1 MAGKRLIVY
10 HKIIITLMPVCVALI
25 CFLSCGDTKVVRNIA
40 TADSL
45 TEVNQ
50 QEAVRYIDSVAR
62 ADKGMS
68 RNDRMKLQLL
78 RMKALNKT
86 DCPLDTDTLAS
97 LVKYF
102 DRHGSANDRMLANY
116 ILGCYYIGKGN
127 SPEAMRYLHL
137 AAEAADTTDA
147 GCDWRTLHKVHVHT
161 AQQLMYQNALMDAM
175 DENALALKYAMAAK
189 DTFNAIITLEQRSN
203 IYLNQKQDDK
213 AFDIKSKLY
222 GMYKNHGYDKEA
234 AISVWPLVSMLAK
247 RGNLAAAKRC
257 IGIFEKESGLV
268 DSIGNIEKGREAYYV
283 DKGIYMFK
291 LNKIDSAEY
300 YFRKCLGNTN
310 SHFNCKDSYEG
321 LEDVYKKRHIP
332 DSVAKYS
339 DLARI
344 TTDSMYAEMNTTH
357 IQQMRA
363 MYDYNEYKLSAE
375 VYKRKALSARLT
387 TIITAIVVSILA
399 ICVAIY
405 IRKKRRVR
413 RMEVIKYERS
423 IAELEKAR
431 LELYT
436 VNESQQA
443 EMARMI
449 DEKTKEIE
457 KQKETNDIYLHDI
470 QELERSRDELYDLSE
485 RQKAEFNRLIKA
497 KDAQIDQL
505 YREKQKYEK
514 VTTKA
519 NNINKYS
526 DEPIIKQ
533 LKHHARHDF
542 MPMTKEEI
550 SRLKELFVG
559 EERFSKIE
567 NIVNEYEYQ
576 VCMLIRTGFT
586 PSDICILMNTS
597 KSSIAN
603 VRKKLYKKLTGRNGS
618 SKDFDAYINSL

>member
-1 MAGKRLIVY
+1 MSGKRLFVY
-10 HKIIITLMPVCVALI
+10 HKIIITLIPVCAALI
-25 CFLSCGDTKVVRNIA
+25 CFLSCGDTKAMRNVA

-68 RNDRMKLQLL
+68 RNGRMKLLLL
-78 RMKALNKT
+78 RMKALNKL

-127 SPEAMRYLHL
+127 SPEAMHYLHL

-161 AQQLMYQNALMDAM
+161 AQQLMYQNALMDAI
-175 DENALALKYAMAAK
+175 DENTLALKYAMATK

-222 GMYKNHGYDKEA
+222 GMYKNHGYAKEA
-234 AISVWPLVSMLAK
+234 AISLGTLVRMQAE
-247 RGNLAAAKRC
+247 RGNLAEAKRC
-257 IGIFEKESGLV
+257 IDIYEKESGLI
-268 DSIGNIEKGREAYYV
+268 DSNDNIEKGRESYYV
-283 DKGIYMFK
+283 NKAIYLTKVNK
-291 LNKIDSAEY
+291 LDSAEY
-300 YFRKCLGNTN
+300 YFRKCVNTTN
-310 SHFNCKDSYEG
+310 QLNNQKDCYIG
-321 LEDVYKKRHIP
+321 LSDLYKRRHNL

-344 TTDSMYAEMNTTH
+344 TTDLMYAEMNTTH
-357 IQQMRA
+357 LQQMRA
-363 MYDYNEYKLSAE
+363 MYNYNEYKLSAE

-387 TIITAIVVSILA
+387 TIIIALVVSILA
-399 ICVAIY
+399 ICVAVY
-405 IRKKRRVR
+405 IRKKRKAR
-413 RMEVIKYERS
+413 RMEVLKYERS

-431 LELYT
+431 QELYT
-436 VNESQQA
+436 VNERQQA

-449 DEKTKEIE
+449 KEKTDEIE
-457 KQKETNDIYLHDI
+457 RQRKTDESYIH
-470 QELERSRDELYDLSE
+470 ELERSRDELHDLSE
-485 RQKAEFNRLIKA
+485 RQKAEFNRLIEA
-497 KDAQIDQL
+497 KDARIDQL
-505 YREKQKYEK
+505 YQEKQKYEK
-514 VTTKA
+514 VKTRMD
-519 NNINKYS
+519 NINKYS
-526 DEPIIKQ
+526 DEPIVKQ

-542 MPMTKEEI
+542 TPMTKEEM
-550 SRLKELFVG
+550 SLLKELFAD
-559 EERFSKIE
+559 EKQFNRIE
-567 NIVNEYEYQ
+567 NIVNEHEYQ
-576 VCMLIRTGFT
+576 VCMLVRAGFT
-586 PSDICILMNTS
+586 PSDICTLTGTS
-597 KSSIAN
+597 KSYIAN
-603 VRKKLYKKLTGRNGS
+603 VRKRLFTKLTGRDGS

>member
-1 MAGKRLIVY
+1 MSGKRLFVY
-10 HKIIITLMPVCVALI
+10 HKIIITLIPVCAALI
-25 CFLSCGDTKVVRNIA
+25 CFLSCGDTKVMRNVA

-50 QEAVRYIDSVAR
+50 QEAVRFIDSVAC

-68 RNDRMKLQLL
+68 RNGRMKLLLL
-78 RMKALNKT
+78 RMKALNKL

-161 AQQLMYQNALMDAM
+161 ALQLMAKNALTDAM
-175 DENALALKYAMAAK
+175 TENALALKFAMAAK
-189 DTFNAIITLEQRSN
+189 DTLNAIITLEQRSN
-203 IYLNQKQDDK
+203 IYLNQKQDAK
-213 AFDIKSKLY
+213 AFDIRSKLY

-344 TTDSMYAEMNTTH
+344 TTDLMYAEMNTTH
-357 IQQMRA
+357 LQQMRA
-363 MYDYNEYKLSAE
+363 MYNYNEYKLSAE

-387 TIITAIVVSILA
+387 TIIIALVVSILA
-399 ICVAIY
+399 ICVAVY
-405 IRKKRRVR
+405 IKKKRRAR
-413 RMEVIKYERS
+413 RMEVLKYERS

-436 VNESQQA
+436 VNEKQQA

-449 DEKTKEIE
+449 KEKTDEIE
-457 KQKETNDIYLHDI
+457 RQRKTDESYIH
-470 QELERSRDELYDLSE
+470 ELERSRDELHDLSE
-485 RQKAEFNRLIKA
+485 RQKAEFNRLIEA
-497 KDAQIDQL
+497 KDARIDQL
-505 YREKQKYEK
+505 YQEKQKYEK
-514 VTTKA
+514 VKTRMD
-519 NNINKYS
+519 NINKYS
-526 DEPIIKQ
+526 DKPIVKQ
-533 LKHHARHDF
+533 LKHHAKHDF
-542 MPMTKEEI
+542 TPMTKEEI
-550 SRLKELFVG
+550 SRLKELFAG
-559 EERFSKIE
+559 EEGFSKID

-586 PSDICILMNTS
+586 PSDICILMNSS

-603 VRKKLYKKLTGRNGS
+603 VRKKLYTKLTGRNGS
-618 SKDFDAYINSL
+618 SKDFDVYINSL

>member
-1 MAGKRLIVY
+1 MAGKRIFAY

-25 CFLSCGDTKVVRNIA
+25 CFLSCGDTKVMRNVA

-50 QEAVRYIDSVAR
+50 QEAVRFIDSVAC

-68 RNDRMKLQLL
+68 RNGRMKLLLL
-78 RMKALNKT
+78 RMKALNKL

-161 AQQLMYQNALMDAM
+161 ALQLMAKNALTDAM
-175 DENALALKYAMAAK
+175 TENALALKFAMAAK
-189 DTFNAIITLEQRSN
+189 DTLNAIITLEQRSN
-203 IYLNQKQDDK
+203 IYLNQGQDAK
-213 AFDIKSKLY
+213 AFDIRSKLY

-357 IQQMRA
+357 LQQMRA
-363 MYDYNEYKLSAE
+363 MYNYNEYKLSAE

-387 TIITAIVVSILA
+387 TIIIALVVSILA

-405 IRKKRRVR
+405 IRKKRRAR

-423 IAELEKAR
+423 IDELEKAR

-436 VNESQQA
+436 VNEKQQA

-449 DEKTKEIE
+449 KEKTDEIE
-457 KQKETNDIYLHDI
+457 RQRKTDESYIH
-470 QELERSRDELYDLSE
+470 ELKRSRDELHDLSE
-485 RQKAEFNRLIKA
+485 RQKAEFNRLIEA
-497 KDAQIDQL
+497 KDARIDQL
-505 YREKQKYEK
+505 YQEKQKYEK
-514 VTTKA
+514 VKTRMD
-519 NNINKYS
+519 NINKYS
-526 DEPIIKQ
+526 DKPIVKQ
-533 LKHHARHDF
+533 LKHHAKHDLT
-542 MPMTKEEI
+542 PMTKEEI
-550 SRLKELFVG
+550 SRLKELFAG
-559 EERFSKIE
+559 EEGFSKID

-586 PSDICILMNTS
+586 PSDICILMNSS

-603 VRKKLYKKLTGRNGS
+603 VRKKLYTKLTGRNGS
-618 SKDFDAYINSL
+618 SKDFDVYINSL

>member
-1 MAGKRLIVY
+1 MSGKRLFVY
-10 HKIIITLMPVCVALI
+10 HKIIITLIPVCAALI
-25 CFLSCGDTKVVRNIA
+25 CFLSCGDTKVMRNVA

-50 QEAVRYIDSVAR
+50 QEAVRFIDSVAC

-68 RNDRMKLQLL
+68 RNGRMKLLLL
-78 RMKALNKT
+78 RMKALNKM

-161 AQQLMYQNALMDAM
+161 ALQLMAKNALTDAM
-175 DENALALKYAMAAK
+175 TENALALKFAMAAK
-189 DTFNAIITLEQRSN
+189 DTLNAIITLEQRSN
-203 IYLNQKQDDK
+203 IYLNQGQDAK
-213 AFDIKSKLY
+213 AFDIRSKLY

-268 DSIGNIEKGREAYYV
+268 DSNGNIEKGREAYYV

-344 TTDSMYAEMNTTH
+344 TTDLMYAEMNTTH
-357 IQQMRA
+357 LQQMRA

-387 TIITAIVVSILA
+387 TIIIALVVSILA
-399 ICVAIY
+399 ICAAIY
-405 IRKKRRVR
+405 IRKKRRAR
-413 RMEVIKYERS
+413 RMEVLKYERS

-436 VNESQQA
+436 VNEKQQA

-449 DEKTKEIE
+449 KEKTDEIE
-457 KQKETNDIYLHDI
+457 RQRKTDESYIH
-470 QELERSRDELYDLSE
+470 ELERSRDELHDLSE
-485 RQKAEFNRLIKA
+485 RQKAEFNRLIEA
-497 KDAQIDQL
+497 KDARIDQL
-505 YREKQKYEK
+505 YQEKQKYEK
-514 VTTKA
+514 VKTRMD
-519 NNINKYS
+519 NINKYS
-526 DEPIIKQ
+526 DEPIVKQ

-542 MPMTKEEI
+542 TPMTKEEM
-550 SRLKELFVG
+550 SLLKELFAD
-559 EERFSKIE
+559 EKQFNRIE
-567 NIVNEYEYQ
+567 NIVNEHEYQ
-576 VCMLIRTGFT
+576 VCMLVRAGFT
-586 PSDICILMNTS
+586 PSDICTLTGTS
-597 KSSIAN
+597 KSYIAN
-603 VRKKLYKKLTGRNGS
+603 VRKRLFTKLTGRDGS

>member
-1 MAGKRLIVY
+1 MSGKRLFVY
-10 HKIIITLMPVCVALI
+10 HKIIITLIPVCVALI
-25 CFLSCGDTKVVRNIA
+25 CFLSCGDTKVMRNVA

-50 QEAVRYIDSVAR
+50 QEAVRFIDSVAR

-68 RNDRMKLQLL
+68 RNGRMKLLL
-78 RMKALNKT
+78 VRMKALNKL

-161 AQQLMYQNALMDAM
+161 ALQLMAKNALTDAM
-175 DENALALKYAMAAK
+175 TENALALKFAMAAK
-189 DTFNAIITLEQRSN
+189 DTLNAIITLEQRSN
-203 IYLNQKQDDK
+203 IYLNQGQDAK
-213 AFDIKSKLY
+213 AFDIRSKLY

-257 IGIFEKESGLV
+257 IGIFEKESGLI

-332 DSVAKYS
+332 DSVAKYAE
-339 DLARI
+339 LARI

-357 IQQMRA
+357 LQQMRA
-363 MYDYNEYKLSAE
+363 MYNYNEYKLSAE

-387 TIITAIVVSILA
+387 TIIIALVVSILA

-405 IRKKRRVR
+405 IRKKRRAR

-423 IAELEKAR
+423 IDELEKAR

-436 VNESQQA
+436 VNEKQQA

-449 DEKTKEIE
+449 KEKTDEIE
-457 KQKETNDIYLHDI
+457 RQRKTDESYIH
-470 QELERSRDELYDLSE
+470 ELKRSRDELHDLSE
-485 RQKAEFNRLIKA
+485 RQKAEFNRLIEA

-505 YREKQKYEK
+505 YQEKQKYEK
-514 VTTKA
+514 VKTRMD
-519 NNINKYS
+519 NINKYS
-526 DEPIIKQ
+526 DKPIVKQ
-533 LKHHARHDF
+533 LKHHAKHDF
-542 MPMTKEEI
+542 TPMTKEEI
-550 SRLKELFVG
+550 SRLKELFAG
-559 EERFSKIE
+559 EEGFSKID

-586 PSDICILMNTS
+586 PSDICILMNSS

-603 VRKKLYKKLTGRNGS
+603 VRKKLYTKLTGRNGS
-618 SKDFDAYINSL
+618 SKDFDVYINSL

>member
-1 MAGKRLIVY
+1 
-10 HKIIITLMPVCVALI
+10 
-25 CFLSCGDTKVVRNIA
+25 
-40 TADSL
+40 
-45 TEVNQ
+45 
-50 QEAVRYIDSVAR
+50 
-62 ADKGMS
+62 
-68 RNDRMKLQLL
+68 
-78 RMKALNKT
+78 
-86 DCPLDTDTLAS
+86 
-97 LVKYF
+97 
-102 DRHGSANDRMLANY
+102 
-116 ILGCYYIGKGN
+116 
-127 SPEAMRYLHL
+127 
-137 AAEAADTTDA
+137 
-147 GCDWRTLHKVHVHT
+147 
-161 AQQLMYQNALMDAM
+161 MYQNALMDAM

-189 DTFNAIITLEQRSN
+189 DTFNAIITLEQCSN
-203 IYLNQKQDDK
+203 IYLNQGIVDK
-213 AFDIKSKLY
+213 AFDIRSKLY
-222 GMYKNHGYDKEA
+222 GMYMRHGYAKEA
-234 AISVWPLVSMLAK
+234 AISLGPLIRILAE
-247 RGNLAAAKRC
+247 RGNLAESKRC
-257 IGIFEKESGLV
+257 LDIYEKESGLI
-268 DSIGNIEKGREAYYV
+268 DRNGNVEKGREAYYAN
-283 DKGIYMFK
+283 KGIYMA
-291 LNKIDSAEY
+291 KINNLDSAEY
-300 YFRKCLGNTN
+300 YFRKCA
-310 SHFNCKDSYEG
+310 
-321 LEDVYKKRHIP
+321 DVVDLSDVLRDCHVGMSDIYKRKHDP
-332 DSVAKYS
+332 DSVAKYAE
-339 DLARI
+339 LARI

-363 MYDYNEYKLSAE
+363 MYDYNGYKLSAE
-375 VYKRKALSARLT
+375 IYKRKALSARLT

>member
-1 MAGKRLIVY
+1 MSGKRLFVY
-10 HKIIITLMPVCVALI
+10 HKIIITLIPVCVALI
-25 CFLSCGDTKVVRNIA
+25 CFLSCGDTKVMRNVA

-68 RNDRMKLQLL
+68 RNGRMKLLLL
-78 RMKALNKT
+78 RMKALNKL

-203 IYLNQKQDDK
+203 IYLNQGQDDK
-213 AFDIKSKLY
+213 AFDIRSKLY
-222 GMYKNHGYDKEA
+222 GMYMRHGYAKEA
-234 AISVWPLVSMLAK
+234 AISLGMLVRMQAE
-247 RGNLAAAKRC
+247 RGNLAEAKRC
-257 IGIFEKESGLV
+257 IDIYEKESGLI
-268 DSIGNIEKGREAYYV
+268 DSNGNIEKGRESYYV
-283 DKGIYMFK
+283 NKAIYLTKINK
-291 LNKIDSAEY
+291 LDSAEY
-300 YFRKCLGNTN
+300 YFRKCAGIVDL
-310 SHFNCKDSYEG
+310 S
-321 LEDVYKKRHIP
+321 DVLRDCYVGMSDIYKRKHNL

-344 TTDSMYAEMNTTH
+344 TTDLMYAEMNTTH
-357 IQQMRA
+357 LQQMRA

-387 TIITAIVVSILA
+387 TIIIALVVSILA
-399 ICVAIY
+399 ICAAIY
-405 IRKKRRVR
+405 IRKKRRAR
-413 RMEVIKYERS
+413 RMEVLKYERS

-436 VNESQQA
+436 VNEKQQA
-443 EMARMI
+443 EMERMI

-457 KQKETNDIYLHDI
+457 KQKEMNDTYLHDI
-470 QELERSRDELYDLSE
+470 RELEQSRDELYDLSE
-485 RQKAEFNRLIKA
+485 RQKAEFNRLIRA
-497 KDAQIDQL
+497 KDTQIDQL
-505 YREKQKYEK
+505 YQEKQKYEK
-514 VTTKA
+514 VKTRVD
-519 NNINKYS
+519 NINKYS

-533 LKHHARHDF
+533 LKHHAKHDF
-542 MPMTKEEI
+542 TPMTKEEM
-550 SRLKELFVG
+550 SLLKELFAD
-559 EERFSKIE
+559 EKQFNRIE
-567 NIVNEYEYQ
+567 NIVNEHEYQ
-576 VCMLIRTGFT
+576 VCMLVRAGFT
-586 PSDICILMNTS
+586 PSDICTLTGTS
-597 KSSIAN
+597 KSYIAN
-603 VRKKLYKKLTGRNGS
+603 VRKRLFTKLTGRDGS

>member
-1 MAGKRLIVY
+1 MSGKRLFVY
-10 HKIIITLMPVCVALI
+10 HKIIITLIPVCAALI
-25 CFLSCGDTKVVRNIA
+25 CFLSCGDTKVMRNVA

-50 QEAVRYIDSVAR
+50 QEAVRYIDSVTR

-68 RNDRMKLQLL
+68 RNGRMKLLLL
-78 RMKALNKT
+78 RMKALNKL

-161 AQQLMYQNALMDAM
+161 ALQLMAKNALTDAM
-175 DENALALKYAMAAK
+175 TENALALKFAMAAK
-189 DTFNAIITLEQRSN
+189 DTLNTIITLEQRSN
-203 IYLNQKQDDK
+203 IYLNQGQDAK
-213 AFDIKSKLY
+213 AFDIRSKLY

-357 IQQMRA
+357 LQQMRA
-363 MYDYNEYKLSAE
+363 MYNYNEYKLSAE

-387 TIITAIVVSILA
+387 TIIIALVVSILA

-405 IRKKRRVR
+405 IRKKRRAR
-413 RMEVIKYERS
+413 RMEVLKYERS

-431 LELYT
+431 QELYT
-436 VNESQQA
+436 VNERQQA

-449 DEKTKEIE
+449 KEKTDEIE
-457 KQKETNDIYLHDI
+457 RQRKTDESYIH
-470 QELERSRDELYDLSE
+470 ELKRSRDELHDLSE
-485 RQKAEFNRLIKA
+485 KQKAELNRLIEA
-497 KDAQIDQL
+497 KDTRIDQL
-505 YREKQKYEK
+505 YQEKQKYEK
-514 VTTKA
+514 VKTRMD
-519 NNINKYS
+519 NINKYS
-526 DEPIIKQ
+526 DKPIVKQ
-533 LKHHARHDF
+533 LKHHAKHDF
-542 MPMTKEEI
+542 TPMTKEEMNQLKAI
-550 SRLKELFVG
+550 FVDAEQFSRL
-559 EERFSKIE
+559 E
-567 NIVNEYEYQ
+567 NIVNANEYQ
-576 VCMLIRTGFT
+576 VCMLVRIGFT
-586 PSDICILMNTS
+586 PSDISILTGLSQSNIS
-597 KSSIAN
+597 NI
-603 VRKKLYKKLTGRNGS
+603 RKRLLTKLTGRNGS
-618 SKDFDAYINSL
+618 PKDFDAYITNL

>member
-1 MAGKRLIVY
+1 MSGKRLFVY
-10 HKIIITLMPVCVALI
+10 HKIIITLIPVCVALI
-25 CFLSCGDTKVVRNIA
+25 CFLSCGDTKAMRNVA

-50 QEAVRYIDSVAR
+50 QEAVRFIDSVAR

-68 RNDRMKLQLL
+68 RNGRMKLLLL
-78 RMKALNKT
+78 RMKALNKL

-203 IYLNQKQDDK
+203 IYLNQGQDDK
-213 AFDIKSKLY
+213 AFDIRSKLY

-357 IQQMRA
+357 LQQMRA
-363 MYDYNEYKLSAE
+363 MYNYNEYKLSAE

-387 TIITAIVVSILA
+387 TIIIALVVSILA
-399 ICVAIY
+399 ICAAIY
-405 IRKKRRVR
+405 IRKKRRAR

-423 IAELEKAR
+423 IDELEKAR

-436 VNESQQA
+436 VNEKQQA

-449 DEKTKEIE
+449 KEKTDEIE
-457 KQKETNDIYLHDI
+457 RQRKTDESYIH
-470 QELERSRDELYDLSE
+470 ELKRSRDALHDLSE
-485 RQKAEFNRLIKA
+485 RQKAEFNRLIEA
-497 KDAQIDQL
+497 KDARIDQL
-505 YREKQKYEK
+505 YQEKQKYEK
-514 VTTKA
+514 VKTRMD
-519 NNINKYS
+519 NINKYS
-526 DEPIIKQ
+526 DKPIVKQ
-533 LKHHARHDF
+533 LKHHAKHDLT
-542 MPMTKEEI
+542 PMTKEEI
-550 SRLKELFVG
+550 SRLKKIFVG
-559 EERFSKIE
+559 EERFCKIE
-567 NIVNEYEYQ
+567 NIINEYEYQ

-586 PSDICILMNTS
+586 PSDICILMNSS

-603 VRKKLYKKLTGRNGS
+603 VRKKLYTKLTGRNGS
-618 SKDFDAYINSL
+618 SKDFDMYINSL

>member
-1 MAGKRLIVY
+1 MSGKRLFVY
-10 HKIIITLMPVCVALI
+10 HKIIITLIPVCVALI
-25 CFLSCGDTKVVRNIA
+25 CFLSCGDTKVMRNVA

-50 QEAVRYIDSVAR
+50 QEAVRFIDSVAR

-68 RNDRMKLQLL
+68 RNGRMKLLLL
-78 RMKALNKT
+78 RMKALNKL

-116 ILGCYYIGKGN
+116 ILGCYYKDNNN
-127 SPEAMRYLHL
+127 SPKSMQYLRI
-137 AAEAADTTDA
+137 AAEAADTTDV

-161 AQQLMYQNALMDAM
+161 ALQLMYQNALTDAM
-175 DENALALKYAMAAK
+175 EENALALKYAMAAK

-203 IYLNQKQDDK
+203 IYLNQGLEDK
-213 AFDIKSKLY
+213 AFDIRSKLY
-222 GMYKNHGYDKEA
+222 GMYMKHGYAKEA

-247 RGNLAAAKRC
+247 RGNLAEAKRC
-257 IGIFEKESGLV
+257 IDIFEKGSGLV
-268 DSIGNIEKGREAYYV
+268 DSNGNIENGRESYYV

-344 TTDSMYAEMNTTH
+344 TTDLMYAEMNTTH
-357 IQQMRA
+357 LQQMRA
-363 MYDYNEYKLSAE
+363 MYNYNEYKLSAE

-387 TIITAIVVSILA
+387 TIIIALVVSILA
-399 ICVAIY
+399 ICAAIY
-405 IRKKRRVR
+405 IRKKRRAR
-413 RMEVIKYERS
+413 RMEVLKYERS

-436 VNESQQA
+436 VNEKQQA

-449 DEKTKEIE
+449 KEKTDEIE
-457 KQKETNDIYLHDI
+457 RQRKTDESYIH
-470 QELERSRDELYDLSE
+470 ELERSRDELHDLSE
-485 RQKAEFNRLIKA
+485 RQKAEFNRLIEA
-497 KDAQIDQL
+497 KDARIDQL
-505 YREKQKYEK
+505 YQEKQKYEK
-514 VTTKA
+514 VKTRMD
-519 NNINKYS
+519 NINKYS
-526 DEPIIKQ
+526 DKPIVKQ
-533 LKHHARHDF
+533 LKHHAKHDLT
-542 MPMTKEEI
+542 PMTAEEMNQLKAI
-550 SRLKELFVG
+550 FVDAEQFSRL
-559 EERFSKIE
+559 E
-567 NIVNEYEYQ
+567 NIVNANEYQ
-576 VCMLIRTGFT
+576 VCMLVRIGFT
-586 PSDICILMNTS
+586 PSEISILTGLSQSNIS
-597 KSSIAN
+597 NI
-603 VRKKLYKKLTGRNGS
+603 RKRLLTKLTGRNGS
-618 SKDFDAYINSL
+618 PKDFDAYITNL

>member
-1 MAGKRLIVY
+1 MSGKRLFVY
-10 HKIIITLMPVCVALI
+10 HKIIITLIPVCVALI
-25 CFLSCGDTKVVRNIA
+25 CFLSCGDTKAMRNVA

-68 RNDRMKLQLL
+68 RNGRMKLLLL
-78 RMKALNKT
+78 RMKALNKL

-161 AQQLMYQNALMDAM
+161 AQQLMYQNALMDAI
-175 DENALALKYAMAAK
+175 DENTLALKYAMATK

-222 GMYKNHGYDKEA
+222 GMYKNHGYAKEA
-234 AISVWPLVSMLAK
+234 AISLGMLVRMQAE
-247 RGNLAAAKRC
+247 RGNLAEAKRC
-257 IGIFEKESGLV
+257 IDIYEKESGLI
-268 DSIGNIEKGREAYYV
+268 DSNDNIEKGRESYYV
-283 DKGIYMFK
+283 NKAIYLTKVNK
-291 LNKIDSAEY
+291 LDSAEY
-300 YFRKCLGNTN
+300 YFRKCVNTTN
-310 SHFNCKDSYEG
+310 QLNNQKDCYIG
-321 LEDVYKKRHIP
+321 LSDLYKRRHNL

-344 TTDSMYAEMNTTH
+344 TTDLMYAEMNTTH
-357 IQQMRA
+357 LQQMRA
-363 MYDYNEYKLSAE
+363 MYNYNEYKLSAE

-387 TIITAIVVSILA
+387 TIIIALVVSILA
-399 ICVAIY
+399 ICAAIY
-405 IRKKRRVR
+405 IRKKRRAR
-413 RMEVIKYERS
+413 RMEVLKYERS

-431 LELYT
+431 QELYT
-436 VNESQQA
+436 VNERQQA

-449 DEKTKEIE
+449 KEKTDEIE
-457 KQKETNDIYLHDI
+457 RQRKTDESYIH
-470 QELERSRDELYDLSE
+470 ELERSRDELHDLSE
-485 RQKAEFNRLIKA
+485 RQKAEFNRLIEA

-505 YREKQKYEK
+505 YQEKQKYEIK
-514 VTTKA
+514 TKA

-526 DEPIIKQ
+526 DELIVKQ
-533 LKHHARHDF
+533 LKYHARHDF
-542 MPMTKEEI
+542 TPMTKEEV

-586 PSDICILMNTS
+586 PSDICILMNSS

-603 VRKKLYKKLTGRNGS
+603 VRKKLYTKLMGRNGS
-618 SKDFDAYINSL
+618 SKDFDAFVISL

>member
-1 MAGKRLIVY
+1 MSGKRLFVY
-10 HKIIITLMPVCVALI
+10 HKIIITLIPVCVALI
-25 CFLSCGDTKVVRNIA
+25 CFLSCGDTKAMRNVA

-45 TEVNQ
+45 TEANQ

-68 RNDRMKLQLL
+68 RNDRMKLLLL
-78 RMKALNKT
+78 RMKALNKM

-102 DRHGSANDRMLANY
+102 DNHGSANDRMLANY

-161 AQQLMYQNALMDAM
+161 AQQLMYQNALMDAI
-175 DENALALKYAMAAK
+175 DENTLALKYAMATK

-222 GMYKNHGYDKEA
+222 GMYKNHGYAKEA
-234 AISVWPLVSMLAK
+234 AISLGMLVRMQAE
-247 RGNLAAAKRC
+247 RGNLAEAKRC
-257 IGIFEKESGLV
+257 IDIYEKESGLI
-268 DSIGNIEKGREAYYV
+268 DSNDNIEKGRESYYV
-283 DKGIYMFK
+283 NKAIYLTKVNK
-291 LNKIDSAEY
+291 LDSAEY
-300 YFRKCLGNTN
+300 YFRKCVNTTN
-310 SHFNCKDSYEG
+310 QLNNQKDCYIG
-321 LEDVYKKRHIP
+321 LSDLYKRRHNL

-344 TTDSMYAEMNTTH
+344 TTDLMYAEMNTTH
-357 IQQMRA
+357 LQQMRA
-363 MYDYNEYKLSAE
+363 MYNYNEYKLSAE

-387 TIITAIVVSILA
+387 TIIIALVVSILA
-399 ICVAIY
+399 ICVAVY
-405 IRKKRRVR
+405 IRKKRKAR
-413 RMEVIKYERS
+413 RMEVLKYERS

-431 LELYT
+431 QELYT
-436 VNESQQA
+436 VNERQQA

-449 DEKTKEIE
+449 KEKTDEIE
-457 KQKETNDIYLHDI
+457 RQRKTDESYIH
-470 QELERSRDELYDLSE
+470 ELERSRDALYDLSE
-485 RQKAEFNRLIKA
+485 KQKAEFNRLIRA
-497 KDAQIDQL
+497 KDTQIDQL
-505 YREKQKYEK
+505 YQEKQKYEIK
-514 VTTKA
+514 TKA

-526 DEPIIKQ
+526 DEPIVKQ
-533 LKHHARHDF
+533 LKYHARHDF
-542 MPMTKEEI
+542 TPMTKEEV
-550 SRLKELFVG
+550 SRLKELFAG
-559 EERFSKIE
+559 EKRFSKIE

-586 PSDICILMNTS
+586 PSDICILMNSS

-603 VRKKLYKKLTGRNGS
+603 VRKKLYTKLTGCNGS
-618 SKDFDAYINSL
+618 SKDFDVYINSL

>member
-1 MAGKRLIVY
+1 MSGKRLFVY
-10 HKIIITLMPVCVALI
+10 HKIIITLIPVCVALI
-25 CFLSCGDTKVVRNIA
+25 CFLSCGDTKAMRNVA

-68 RNDRMKLQLL
+68 RNGRMKLLLL
-78 RMKALNKT
+78 RMKALNKL

-175 DENALALKYAMAAK
+175 DENALALKYAMATK

-222 GMYKNHGYDKEA
+222 GMYKNHGYAKEA
-234 AISVWPLVSMLAK
+234 AISLGMLVRMQAE
-247 RGNLAAAKRC
+247 RGNLAEAKRC
-257 IGIFEKESGLV
+257 IDIYEKESGLI
-268 DSIGNIEKGREAYYV
+268 DSNDNIEKGRESYYV
-283 DKGIYMFK
+283 NKAIYLTKVNK
-291 LNKIDSAEY
+291 LDSAEY
-300 YFRKCLGNTN
+300 YFRKCVNTTN
-310 SHFNCKDSYEG
+310 QLNNQKDCYIG
-321 LEDVYKKRHIP
+321 LSDLYKRRHNL

-344 TTDSMYAEMNTTH
+344 TTDLMYAEMNTTH
-357 IQQMRA
+357 LQQMRA
-363 MYDYNEYKLSAE
+363 MYNYNEYKLSAE

-387 TIITAIVVSILA
+387 TIIIALVVSILA
-399 ICVAIY
+399 ICVAVY
-405 IRKKRRVR
+405 IRKKRKAR
-413 RMEVIKYERS
+413 RMEVLKYERS
-423 IAELEKAR
+423 IAELEKVR

-436 VNESQQA
+436 VNERQQA

-449 DEKTKEIE
+449 KEKTDEIE
-457 KQKETNDIYLHDI
+457 RQRKTDESYIH
-470 QELERSRDELYDLSE
+470 ELERSRDALYDLSE
-485 RQKAEFNRLIKA
+485 KQKAEFNRLIRA
-497 KDAQIDQL
+497 KDTQIDQL
-505 YREKQKYEK
+505 YQEKQKYEIK
-514 VTTKA
+514 TKA

-526 DEPIIKQ
+526 DEPIVKQ
-533 LKHHARHDF
+533 LKYHARHDF
-542 MPMTKEEI
+542 TPMTKEEV

-586 PSDICILMNTS
+586 PSDICILMNSS

-603 VRKKLYKKLTGRNGS
+603 VRKKLYTKLMGRNGS
-618 SKDFDAYINSL
+618 SKDFDAFVISL

>member
-10 HKIIITLMPVCVALI
+10 HKISITLIPVCVALI
-25 CFLSCGDTKVVRNIA
+25 YFLSCGDTKVMRNVA
-40 TADSL
+40 AADSL

-68 RNDRMKLQLL
+68 RNGRMKLLLL
-78 RMKALNKT
+78 RMKALNKL

-161 AQQLMYQNALMDAM
+161 ALQLMTKNALTDAM
-175 DENALALKYAMAAK
+175 TENALALKFAMAAK
-189 DTFNAIITLEQRSN
+189 DTLNAIITLEQRSN
-203 IYLNQKQDDK
+203 IYLNQGQDAK
-213 AFDIKSKLY
+213 AFDIRSKLY

-332 DSVAKYS
+332 DSVAKYAE
-339 DLARI
+339 LARI

-357 IQQMRA
+357 LQQMRA
-363 MYDYNEYKLSAE
+363 MYNYNEYKLSAE

-387 TIITAIVVSILA
+387 TIIIALVVSILA
-399 ICVAIY
+399 ICAAIY
-405 IRKKRRVR
+405 IRKKRRAR

-436 VNESQQA
+436 VNEKQQA

-449 DEKTKEIE
+449 KEKTNEIE
-457 KQKETNDIYLHDI
+457 RQRKTDESYIH
-470 QELERSRDELYDLSE
+470 ELERSRDELHDLSE
-485 RQKAEFNRLIKA
+485 RQKVEFNRLIEA

-505 YREKQKYEK
+505 YQEKQKYEK
-514 VTTKA
+514 VKTRMD
-519 NNINKYS
+519 NINKYS
-526 DEPIIKQ
+526 DKPIVKQ
-533 LKHHARHDF
+533 LKHHAKHDF
-542 MPMTKEEI
+542 TPMTKEEI
-550 SRLKELFVG
+550 SRLKKLFAG
-559 EERFSKIE
+559 EEGFSKID

-586 PSDICILMNTS
+586 PSDICILMNSS

-603 VRKKLYKKLTGRNGS
+603 VRKKLYTKLTGRNGS
-618 SKDFDAYINSL
+618 SKDFDVYINSL

>member
-1 MAGKRLIVY
+1 MSGKRLFVY
-10 HKIIITLMPVCVALI
+10 HKIIITLIPVCVALI
-25 CFLSCGDTKVVRNIA
+25 CFLSCGDTKVMRNVA

-50 QEAVRYIDSVAR
+50 QEAVRFIDSVAR

-68 RNDRMKLQLL
+68 RNGRMKLLLL
-78 RMKALNKT
+78 RMKALNKL

-161 AQQLMYQNALMDAM
+161 ALQLMAKNALTDAM
-175 DENALALKYAMAAK
+175 TENALALKFAMAAK
-189 DTFNAIITLEQRSN
+189 DTLNAIITLEQRSN
-203 IYLNQKQDDK
+203 IYLNQGQDAK
-213 AFDIKSKLY
+213 AFDIRSKLY

-257 IGIFEKESGLV
+257 IGIFEKESGLI

-332 DSVAKYS
+332 DSVAKYAE
-339 DLARI
+339 LARI

-357 IQQMRA
+357 LQQMRA
-363 MYDYNEYKLSAE
+363 MYNYNEYKLSAE

-387 TIITAIVVSILA
+387 TIIIALVVSILA

-405 IRKKRRVR
+405 IRKKRRAR

-423 IAELEKAR
+423 IDELEKAR

-436 VNESQQA
+436 VNEKQQA

-449 DEKTKEIE
+449 KEKTDEIE
-457 KQKETNDIYLHDI
+457 RQRKTDESYIH
-470 QELERSRDELYDLSE
+470 ELKRSRDELHDLSE
-485 RQKAEFNRLIKA
+485 RQKAEFNRLIEA

-505 YREKQKYEK
+505 YQEKQKYEK
-514 VTTKA
+514 VKTRMD
-519 NNINKYS
+519 NINKYS
-526 DEPIIKQ
+526 DKPIVKQ
-533 LKHHARHDF
+533 LKHHAKHDF
-542 MPMTKEEI
+542 TPMTKEEI
-550 SRLKELFVG
+550 SRLKELFAG
-559 EERFSKIE
+559 EEGFSKID

-586 PSDICILMNTS
+586 PSDICILMNSS

-603 VRKKLYKKLTGRNGS
+603 VRKKLYTKLTGRNGS
-618 SKDFDAYINSL
+618 SKDFDVYINSL

>member
-1 MAGKRLIVY
+1 MAGKRIFAY

-25 CFLSCGDTKVVRNIA
+25 CFLSCGDTKVMRNVA

-68 RNDRMKLQLL
+68 RNGRMKLLLL
-78 RMKALNKT
+78 RMKALNKL

-127 SPEAMRYLHL
+127 STEAMRYLHL

-161 AQQLMYQNALMDAM
+161 AQQLMYQNDLADAM

-203 IYLNQKQDDK
+203 IYLNQGQDDK
-213 AFDIKSKLY
+213 AFDIRSKLY
-222 GMYKNHGYDKEA
+222 GMYMKHGYTKEA
-234 AISVWPLVSMLAK
+234 AISLGMLVRMQAE
-247 RGNLAAAKRC
+247 RGNLAEAKRC
-257 IGIFEKESGLV
+257 IDIYEKESGLI
-268 DSIGNIEKGREAYYV
+268 DSNDNIEKGRESYYV
-283 DKGIYMFK
+283 NKAIYLTKVNK
-291 LNKIDSAEY
+291 LDSAEY
-300 YFRKCLGNTN
+300 YFRKCVNTTN
-310 SHFNCKDSYEG
+310 QLNNQKDCYIG
-321 LEDVYKKRHIP
+321 LSDLYKRRHNL

-344 TTDSMYAEMNTTH
+344 TTDLMYAEMNTTH
-357 IQQMRA
+357 LQQMRA
-363 MYDYNEYKLSAE
+363 MYNYNEYKLSAE

-387 TIITAIVVSILA
+387 TIIIALVVSILA
-399 ICVAIY
+399 ICVAVY
-405 IRKKRRVR
+405 IRKKRRAR
-413 RMEVIKYERS
+413 RMEVLKYERS

-431 LELYT
+431 QELYT
-436 VNESQQA
+436 VNERQQA

-449 DEKTKEIE
+449 KKKTDEIE
-457 KQKETNDIYLHDI
+457 RQRKTDESYIH
-470 QELERSRDELYDLSE
+470 ELERSRDALHDLSE
-485 RQKAEFNRLIKA
+485 RQKAEFNRLIEA
-497 KDAQIDQL
+497 KDARIDQL
-505 YREKQKYEK
+505 YQEKQKYEK
-514 VTTKA
+514 VKTRMD
-519 NNINKYS
+519 NINKYS
-526 DEPIIKQ
+526 DKPIVKQ
-533 LKHHARHDF
+533 LKHHAKHDLT
-542 MPMTKEEI
+542 PMTKEEI
-550 SRLKELFVG
+550 SRLKKIFVG
-559 EERFSKIE
+559 EERFCKIE
-567 NIVNEYEYQ
+567 NIINEYEYQ

-586 PSDICILMNTS
+586 PSDICILMNSS

-603 VRKKLYKKLTGRNGS
+603 VRKKLYTKLTGRNGS
-618 SKDFDAYINSL
+618 SKDFDMYINSL

>member
-1 MAGKRLIVY
+1 MAGKRIFAY
-10 HKIIITLMPVCVALI
+10 YKISITLIPVCVALI
-25 CFLSCGDTKVVRNIA
+25 YFLSCGDTKVMRNVA
-40 TADSL
+40 AADSL

-68 RNDRMKLQLL
+68 RNGRMKLLLL
-78 RMKALNKT
+78 RMKALNKL

-161 AQQLMYQNALMDAM
+161 ALQLMAKNALTDAM
-175 DENALALKYAMAAK
+175 TENALALKFAMAAK
-189 DTFNAIITLEQRSN
+189 DTLNAIITLEQRSN
-203 IYLNQKQDDK
+203 IYLNQGQDAK
-213 AFDIKSKLY
+213 AFDIRSKLY

-332 DSVAKYS
+332 DSVAKYAE
-339 DLARI
+339 LARI

-357 IQQMRA
+357 LQQMRA
-363 MYDYNEYKLSAE
+363 MYNYNEYKLSAE

-387 TIITAIVVSILA
+387 TIIIALVVSILA
-399 ICVAIY
+399 ICAAIY
-405 IRKKRRVR
+405 IRKKRRAR

-436 VNESQQA
+436 VNEKQQA

-449 DEKTKEIE
+449 KEKTNEIE
-457 KQKETNDIYLHDI
+457 RQRKTDESYIH
-470 QELERSRDELYDLSE
+470 ELERSRDELHDLSE
-485 RQKAEFNRLIKA
+485 RQKVEFNRLIEA

-505 YREKQKYEK
+505 YQEKQKYEK
-514 VTTKA
+514 VKTRMD
-519 NNINKYS
+519 NINKYS
-526 DEPIIKQ
+526 DKPIVKQ
-533 LKHHARHDF
+533 LKHHAKHDF
-542 MPMTKEEI
+542 TPMTKEEI
-550 SRLKELFVG
+550 SRLKELFAG
-559 EERFSKIE
+559 EEGFSKID

-586 PSDICILMNTS
+586 PSDICILMNSS

-603 VRKKLYKKLTGRNGS
+603 VRKKLYTKLTGRNGS
-618 SKDFDAYINSL
+618 SKDFDVYINSL

>member
-1 MAGKRLIVY
+1 MSGKRLFVY
-10 HKIIITLMPVCVALI
+10 HKIIITLIPVCVALI
-25 CFLSCGDTKVVRNIA
+25 CFLSCGDTKAMRNVA

-45 TEVNQ
+45 TEANQ

-68 RNDRMKLQLL
+68 RNDRMKLLLL
-78 RMKALNKT
+78 RMKALNKM

-102 DRHGSANDRMLANY
+102 DNHGSANDRMLANY

-161 AQQLMYQNALMDAM
+161 ALQLMAKNALTDAM
-175 DENALALKYAMAAK
+175 TENALALKFAMAAK
-189 DTFNAIITLEQRSN
+189 DTLNAIITLEQRSN
-203 IYLNQKQDDK
+203 IYLNQGQDAK
-213 AFDIKSKLY
+213 AFDIRSKLY

-332 DSVAKYS
+332 DSVAKYAE
-339 DLARI
+339 LARI

-357 IQQMRA
+357 LQQMRA
-363 MYDYNEYKLSAE
+363 MYNYNEYKLSAE

-387 TIITAIVVSILA
+387 TIIIALVVSILA
-399 ICVAIY
+399 IYAAIY
-405 IRKKRRVR
+405 IRKKRRAR

-423 IAELEKAR
+423 IDELEKAR

-436 VNESQQA
+436 VNEKQQA

-449 DEKTKEIE
+449 KEKTDEIE
-457 KQKETNDIYLHDI
+457 RQRKTDESYIH
-470 QELERSRDELYDLSE
+470 ELERSRDELHDLSE
-485 RQKAEFNRLIKA
+485 RQKAEFNRLIEA
-497 KDAQIDQL
+497 KDARIDQL
-505 YREKQKYEK
+505 YQEKQKYEK
-514 VTTKA
+514 VKTRMD
-519 NNINKYS
+519 NINKYS
-526 DEPIIKQ
+526 DKPIVKQ
-533 LKHHARHDF
+533 LKHHAKHDF
-542 MPMTKEEI
+542 TPMTKEEI
-550 SRLKELFVG
+550 SRLKELFAG
-559 EERFSKIE
+559 EKRFSKID

-586 PSDICILMNTS
+586 PSDICILMNSS

-603 VRKKLYKKLTGRNGS
+603 VRKKLYTKLTGCNGS
-618 SKDFDAYINSL
+618 SKDFDVYINSL

>member
-1 MAGKRLIVY
+1 MSGKRLFVY
-10 HKIIITLMPVCVALI
+10 HKIIITLIPVCAALI
-25 CFLSCGDTKVVRNIA
+25 CFLSCGDTKAMRNVA

-50 QEAVRYIDSVAR
+50 QEAVRFIDSVAC

-68 RNDRMKLQLL
+68 RNGRMKLLLL
-78 RMKALNKT
+78 RMKALNKM

-203 IYLNQKQDDK
+203 IYLNQGQDDK
-213 AFDIKSKLY
+213 AFDIRSKLY

-357 IQQMRA
+357 LQQMRA
-363 MYDYNEYKLSAE
+363 MYNYNEYKLSAE

-387 TIITAIVVSILA
+387 TIIIALVVSILA
-399 ICVAIY
+399 ICVAVY
-405 IRKKRRVR
+405 IRKKRKAR
-413 RMEVIKYERS
+413 RMEVLKYERS

-431 LELYT
+431 QELYT
-436 VNESQQA
+436 VNERQQA

-449 DEKTKEIE
+449 KKKTDEIE
-457 KQKETNDIYLHDI
+457 RQRKTDESYIH
-470 QELERSRDELYDLSE
+470 ELERSRDALYDLSE
-485 RQKAEFNRLIKA
+485 KQKAELNRLIKA
-497 KDAQIDQL
+497 RDAQIDQL
-505 YREKQKYEK
+505 YQEKQKYEK
-514 VTTKA
+514 VKTRVD
-519 NNINKYS
+519 NINKYS
-526 DEPIIKQ
+526 DKPIVKQ

-542 MPMTKEEI
+542 TPMTKEEM
-550 SRLKELFVG
+550 SLLKELFAD
-559 EERFSKIE
+559 EKQFNRIE
-567 NIVNEYEYQ
+567 NIVNEHEYQ
-576 VCMLIRTGFT
+576 VCMLVRAGFT
-586 PSDICILMNTS
+586 PSDICTLTGTS
-597 KSSIAN
+597 KSYIAN
-603 VRKKLYKKLTGRNGS
+603 VRKRLFTKLTGRDGS
-618 SKDFDAYINSL
+618 SKNFDAYINSL

>member
-1 MAGKRLIVY
+1 MSGKRLFVY
-10 HKIIITLMPVCVALI
+10 HKIIITLIPVCVALI
-25 CFLSCGDTKVVRNIA
+25 CFLSCGDTKAMRNVA

-45 TEVNQ
+45 TEANQ

-68 RNDRMKLQLL
+68 RNDRMKLLLL
-78 RMKALNKT
+78 RMKALNKM

-102 DRHGSANDRMLANY
+102 DNHGSANDRMLANY

-161 AQQLMYQNALMDAM
+161 AQQLMYQNALMDAI
-175 DENALALKYAMAAK
+175 DENTLALKYAMATK

-222 GMYKNHGYDKEA
+222 GMYKNHGYAKEA
-234 AISVWPLVSMLAK
+234 AISLGMLVRMQAE
-247 RGNLAAAKRC
+247 RGNLAEAKRC
-257 IGIFEKESGLV
+257 IDIYEKESGLI
-268 DSIGNIEKGREAYYV
+268 DSNDNIEKGRESYYV
-283 DKGIYMFK
+283 NKAIYLTKVNK
-291 LNKIDSAEY
+291 LDSAEY
-300 YFRKCLGNTN
+300 YFRKCVNTTN
-310 SHFNCKDSYEG
+310 QLNNQKDCYIG
-321 LEDVYKKRHIP
+321 LSDLYKRRHNL

-344 TTDSMYAEMNTTH
+344 TTDLMYAEMNTTH
-357 IQQMRA
+357 LQQMRA
-363 MYDYNEYKLSAE
+363 MYNYNEYKLSAE

-387 TIITAIVVSILA
+387 TIIIALVVSILA
-399 ICVAIY
+399 ICVAVY
-405 IRKKRRVR
+405 IRKKRKAR
-413 RMEVIKYERS
+413 RMEVLKYERS

-431 LELYT
+431 QELYT
-436 VNESQQA
+436 VNERQQA

-449 DEKTKEIE
+449 KEKTDEIE
-457 KQKETNDIYLHDI
+457 RQRKTDESYIH
-470 QELERSRDELYDLSE
+470 ELERSRDALYDLSE
-485 RQKAEFNRLIKA
+485 RQKAEFNRLIEA

-505 YREKQKYEK
+505 YQEKQKYEK
-514 VTTKA
+514 VKTRMD
-519 NNINKYS
+519 NINKYS
-526 DEPIIKQ
+526 DKPIVKQ
-533 LKHHARHDF
+533 LKHHAKHDF
-542 MPMTKEEI
+542 TPMTKEEI
-550 SRLKELFVG
+550 SRLKELFAG
-559 EERFSKIE
+559 EEGFSKID

-586 PSDICILMNTS
+586 PSDICILMNSS

-603 VRKKLYKKLTGRNGS
+603 VRKKLYTKLTGRNGS
-618 SKDFDAYINSL
+618 SKDFDVYINSL

>member
-1 MAGKRLIVY
+1 MSGKRLFVY
-10 HKIIITLMPVCVALI
+10 HKIIITLIPVCAALI
-25 CFLSCGDTKVVRNIA
+25 CFLSCGDTKAMRNVA

-68 RNDRMKLQLL
+68 RNGRMKLLLL
-78 RMKALNKT
+78 RMKALNKL

-203 IYLNQKQDDK
+203 IYLNQGQEDK
-213 AFDIKSKLY
+213 AFDIRSKLY

-257 IGIFEKESGLV
+257 IDIFEKRSGLI
-268 DSIGNIEKGREAYYV
+268 DCNGNIEKGNEAYYV
-283 DKGIYMFK
+283 DKGRFMAKINK
-291 LNKIDSAEY
+291 LDSAKY

-357 IQQMRA
+357 LQQMRA
-363 MYDYNEYKLSAE
+363 MYNYNEYKLSAE

-387 TIITAIVVSILA
+387 TIIIALVVSILA

-405 IRKKRRVR
+405 IRKKRRAR
-413 RMEVIKYERS
+413 RMEVLKYERS

-431 LELYT
+431 QELYT
-436 VNESQQA
+436 VNEKQQA

-449 DEKTKEIE
+449 KEKTNEIE
-457 KQKETNDIYLHDI
+457 RQRKTDESYIH
-470 QELERSRDELYDLSE
+470 ELERSRDELHDLSE
-485 RQKAEFNRLIKA
+485 RQKAEFNRLIEA
-497 KDAQIDQL
+497 KDARIDQL
-505 YREKQKYEK
+505 YQEKQKYEK
-514 VTTKA
+514 VKTRMD
-519 NNINKYS
+519 NINKYS
-526 DEPIIKQ
+526 DKPIVKQ
-533 LKHHARHDF
+533 LKHHAKHDF
-542 MPMTKEEI
+542 TPMTAEEMNQLKAI
-550 SRLKELFVG
+550 FVDAEQFSRL
-559 EERFSKIE
+559 E
-567 NIVNEYEYQ
+567 NIVNANEYQ
-576 VCMLIRTGFT
+576 VCMLVRIGFT
-586 PSDICILMNTS
+586 PSDISILTGLSQSNIS
-597 KSSIAN
+597 NI
-603 VRKKLYKKLTGRNGS
+603 RKRLLTKLTGRNGS
-618 SKDFDAYINSL
+618 PKDFDAYITNL

>member
-68 RNDRMKLQLL
+68 RNDRMRLLLL

-102 DRHGSANDRMLANY
+102 DRHGTANDRMLANY
-116 ILGCYYIGKGN
+116 ILGCYYICKGN
-127 SPEAMRYLHL
+127 PPEAMRYLHL
-137 AAEAADTTDA
+137 AADAADTTDA

-189 DTFNAIITLEQRSN
+189 DTFNAIITLEQCSN
-203 IYLNQKQDDK
+203 IYLNQGIVDK
-213 AFDIKSKLY
+213 AFDIRSKLY
-222 GMYKNHGYDKEA
+222 GMYMRHGYTKEA
-234 AISVWPLVSMLAK
+234 AISLGMLVRMQAE
-247 RGNLAAAKRC
+247 RGNLAEAKRC
-257 IGIFEKESGLV
+257 IDIYEKESGLI
-268 DSIGNIEKGREAYYV
+268 DSNGNIEKGRESYYV
-283 DKGIYMFK
+283 NKAIYLTKVNK
-291 LNKIDSAEY
+291 LDSAEY
-300 YFRKCLGNTN
+300 YFRKCVNTTN
-310 SHFNCKDSYEG
+310 QLNNLKDCYIG
-321 LEDVYKKRHIP
+321 LSDLYKRRHNL
-332 DSVAKYS
+332 DSIAKYS

-344 TTDSMYAEMNTTH
+344 TTTSMYAEMNTTH
-357 IQQMRA
+357 LQQMRA
-363 MYDYNEYKLSAE
+363 KYNYNEYKLSAE

-387 TIITAIVVSILA
+387 TIIMLLVVSILA

-405 IRKKRRVR
+405 IRKKRRAR

-457 KQKETNDIYLHDI
+457 RQRKNDESYIH
-470 QELERSRDELYDLSE
+470 ELERSRDELYDLSE

-505 YREKQKYEK
+505 YQEKQKYEK

-526 DEPIIKQ
+526 DKPIIKQ

-542 MPMTKEEI
+542 TPMTNEEI

>member
-1 MAGKRLIVY
+1 MSGKRLFVY
-10 HKIIITLMPVCVALI
+10 HKIIITLIPVCAALI
-25 CFLSCGDTKVVRNIA
+25 CFLSCGDTKAMRNVA

-50 QEAVRYIDSVAR
+50 QEAVRFIDSVAC

-68 RNDRMKLQLL
+68 RNGRMKLLLL
-78 RMKALNKT
+78 RMKALNKL

-203 IYLNQKQDDK
+203 IYLNQGQEDK
-213 AFDIKSKLY
+213 AFDIRSKLY
-222 GMYKNHGYDKEA
+222 GMYKNHGYAKEA
-234 AISVWPLVSMLAK
+234 AISLGMLVRMQAE
-247 RGNLAAAKRC
+247 RGNLAEAKRC
-257 IGIFEKESGLV
+257 LGIYEKESGLI
-268 DSIGNIEKGREAYYV
+268 DRNGNIEKGRESYYV
-283 DKGIYMFK
+283 NKAIYLTKINK
-291 LNKIDSAEY
+291 LDSAEY
-300 YFRKCLGNTN
+300 YFRKCAGIVDL
-310 SHFNCKDSYEG
+310 S
-321 LEDVYKKRHIP
+321 DVLRDCYVGMSDIYKRKHNL

-344 TTDSMYAEMNTTH
+344 TTDLMYAEMNTTH
-357 IQQMRA
+357 LQQMRA
-363 MYDYNEYKLSAE
+363 MYNYNEYKLSAE

-387 TIITAIVVSILA
+387 TIIIALVVSILA
-399 ICVAIY
+399 ICVAVY
-405 IRKKRRVR
+405 IKKKRRAR
-413 RMEVIKYERS
+413 RMEVLKYERS

-436 VNESQQA
+436 VNEKQQA

-449 DEKTKEIE
+449 KEKTDEIE
-457 KQKETNDIYLHDI
+457 RQRKTDESYIH
-470 QELERSRDELYDLSE
+470 ELERSRDELHDLSE
-485 RQKAEFNRLIKA
+485 RQKAEFNRLIEA
-497 KDAQIDQL
+497 KDARIDQL
-505 YREKQKYEK
+505 YQEKQKYEK
-514 VTTKA
+514 VKTRMD
-519 NNINKYS
+519 NINKYS

-533 LKHHARHDF
+533 LKHHAKHDLT
-542 MPMTKEEI
+542 PMTKEEI
-550 SRLKELFVG
+550 SRLKKIFVG
-559 EERFSKIE
+559 EERFCKIE
-567 NIVNEYEYQ
+567 NVINEYEYQ

-586 PSDICILMNTS
+586 PSDICILMNSS

-603 VRKKLYKKLTGRNGS
+603 VRKKLYTKLTGRNGS
-618 SKDFDAYINSL
+618 SKDFDMYINSL

>member
-1 MAGKRLIVY
+1 MSGKRLFVY
-10 HKIIITLMPVCVALI
+10 HKIIITLIPVCAALI
-25 CFLSCGDTKVVRNIA
+25 CFLSCGDTKAMRNVA

-68 RNDRMKLQLL
+68 RNGRMKLLLL
-78 RMKALNKT
+78 RMKALNKL

-175 DENALALKYAMAAK
+175 DENTLALKYAMAAK

-203 IYLNQKQDDK
+203 IYLNQGQDDK
-213 AFDIKSKLY
+213 AFDIRSKLY

-357 IQQMRA
+357 LQQMRA
-363 MYDYNEYKLSAE
+363 MYNYNEYKLSAE

-387 TIITAIVVSILA
+387 TIIIALVVSILA

-405 IRKKRRVR
+405 IRKKRRAR
-413 RMEVIKYERS
+413 RMEVLKYERS

-431 LELYT
+431 QELYT
-436 VNESQQA
+436 VNERQQA

-449 DEKTKEIE
+449 KKKTDEIE
-457 KQKETNDIYLHDI
+457 RQRKTDESYIH
-470 QELERSRDELYDLSE
+470 ELERSRDALYDLSE
-485 RQKAEFNRLIKA
+485 KQKAELNRLIKA
-497 KDAQIDQL
+497 RDAQIDQL
-505 YREKQKYEK
+505 YQEKQKYEK
-514 VTTKA
+514 VKTRVD
-519 NNINKYS
+519 NINKYS
-526 DEPIIKQ
+526 DKPIVKQ

-542 MPMTKEEI
+542 TPMTKEEM
-550 SRLKELFVG
+550 SLLKELFAD
-559 EERFSKIE
+559 EKQFNRIE
-567 NIVNEYEYQ
+567 NIVNEHEYQ
-576 VCMLIRTGFT
+576 VCMLVRAGFT
-586 PSDICILMNTS
+586 PSDICTLTGTS
-597 KSSIAN
+597 KSYIAN
-603 VRKKLYKKLTGRNGS
+603 VRKRLFTKLTGRDGS
-618 SKDFDAYINSL
+618 SKNFDAYINSL

>member
-1 MAGKRLIVY
+1 MSGKRLFVY
-10 HKIIITLMPVCVALI
+10 HKIIITLIPVCVALI
-25 CFLSCGDTKVVRNIA
+25 CFLSCGDTKVMRNVA

-68 RNDRMKLQLL
+68 RNGRMKLLLL
-78 RMKALNKT
+78 RMKALNKL

-213 AFDIKSKLY
+213 AFDIRSKLY

-357 IQQMRA
+357 LQQMRA
-363 MYDYNEYKLSAE
+363 MYNYNEYKLSAE

-387 TIITAIVVSILA
+387 TIIIALVVSILA
-399 ICVAIY
+399 ICVAVY
-405 IRKKRRVR
+405 IRKKRKAR
-413 RMEVIKYERS
+413 RMEVLKYERS

-431 LELYT
+431 QELYT
-436 VNESQQA
+436 VNERQQA

-449 DEKTKEIE
+449 KKKTDEIE
-457 KQKETNDIYLHDI
+457 RQRKTDESYIH
-470 QELERSRDELYDLSE
+470 ELERSRDALYDLSE
-485 RQKAEFNRLIKA
+485 KQKAELNRLIKA
-497 KDAQIDQL
+497 RDAQIDQL
-505 YREKQKYEK
+505 YQEKQKYEK
-514 VTTKA
+514 VKTRVD
-519 NNINKYS
+519 NINKYS
-526 DEPIIKQ
+526 DKPIVKQ

-542 MPMTKEEI
+542 TPMTKEEM
-550 SRLKELFVG
+550 SLLKELFAD
-559 EERFSKIE
+559 EKQFNRIE
-567 NIVNEYEYQ
+567 NIVNEHEYQ
-576 VCMLIRTGFT
+576 VCMLVRAGFT
-586 PSDICILMNTS
+586 PSDICTLTGTS
-597 KSSIAN
+597 KSYIAN
-603 VRKKLYKKLTGRNGS
+603 VRKRLFTKLTGRDGS
-618 SKDFDAYINSL
+618 SKNFDAYINSL

>member
-1 MAGKRLIVY
+1 MSGKRLFVY
-10 HKIIITLMPVCVALI
+10 HKIIITLIPVCVALI
-25 CFLSCGDTKVVRNIA
+25 CFLSCGDTKAMRNVA

-45 TEVNQ
+45 TEANQ

-68 RNDRMKLQLL
+68 RNDRMKLLLL
-78 RMKALNKT
+78 RMKALNKM

-102 DRHGSANDRMLANY
+102 DNHGSANDRMLANY

-161 AQQLMYQNALMDAM
+161 AQQLMYQNALMDAI
-175 DENALALKYAMAAK
+175 DENTLALKYAMATK

-222 GMYKNHGYDKEA
+222 GMYKNHGYAKEA
-234 AISVWPLVSMLAK
+234 AISLGMLVRMQAE
-247 RGNLAAAKRC
+247 RGNLAEAKRC
-257 IGIFEKESGLV
+257 IDIYEKESGLI
-268 DSIGNIEKGREAYYV
+268 DSNDNIEKGRESYYV
-283 DKGIYMFK
+283 NKAIYLTKVNK
-291 LNKIDSAEY
+291 LDSAEY
-300 YFRKCLGNTN
+300 YFRKCVNTTN
-310 SHFNCKDSYEG
+310 QLNNQKDCYIG
-321 LEDVYKKRHIP
+321 LSDLYKRRHNL

-344 TTDSMYAEMNTTH
+344 TTDLMYAEMNTTH
-357 IQQMRA
+357 LQQMRA
-363 MYDYNEYKLSAE
+363 MYNYNEYKLSAE

-387 TIITAIVVSILA
+387 TIIIALVVSILA
-399 ICVAIY
+399 ICVAVY
-405 IRKKRRVR
+405 IRKKRKAR
-413 RMEVIKYERS
+413 RMEVLKYERS

-431 LELYT
+431 QELYT
-436 VNESQQA
+436 VNERQQA

-449 DEKTKEIE
+449 KEKTDEIE
-457 KQKETNDIYLHDI
+457 RQRKTDESYIH
-470 QELERSRDELYDLSE
+470 ELERSRDALYDLSE
-485 RQKAEFNRLIKA
+485 KQKAEFNRLIRA
-497 KDAQIDQL
+497 KDTQIDQL
-505 YREKQKYEK
+505 YQEKQKYEIK
-514 VTTKA
+514 TKA

-526 DEPIIKQ
+526 DEPIVKQ
-533 LKHHARHDF
+533 LKYHARHDF
-542 MPMTKEEI
+542 TPMTKEEV

-586 PSDICILMNTS
+586 PSDICILMNSS

-603 VRKKLYKKLTGRNGS
+603 VRKKLYTKLMGRNGS
-618 SKDFDAYINSL
+618 SKDFDVYINSL

>member
-1 MAGKRLIVY
+1 MSGKRLFVY
-10 HKIIITLMPVCVALI
+10 PKIIITLIPVCVALI
-25 CFLSCGDTKVVRNIA
+25 CFLSCGDTKVMRNVA

-68 RNDRMKLQLL
+68 RNGRMKLLLL
-78 RMKALNKT
+78 RMKVLNKL

-203 IYLNQKQDDK
+203 IYLNQGQDDK
-213 AFDIKSKLY
+213 AFDIRSKLY

-357 IQQMRA
+357 LQQMRA
-363 MYDYNEYKLSAE
+363 MYNYNEYKLSAE

-387 TIITAIVVSILA
+387 TIIIALVVSILA
-399 ICVAIY
+399 ICVAVY
-405 IRKKRRVR
+405 IRKKRKAR
-413 RMEVIKYERS
+413 RMEVLKYERS

-431 LELYT
+431 QELYT
-436 VNESQQA
+436 VNERQQA

-449 DEKTKEIE
+449 KKKTDEIE
-457 KQKETNDIYLHDI
+457 RQRKTDESYIH
-470 QELERSRDELYDLSE
+470 ELERSRDALYDLSE
-485 RQKAEFNRLIKA
+485 KQKAELNRLIKA
-497 KDAQIDQL
+497 RDAQIDQL
-505 YREKQKYEK
+505 YQEKQKYEK
-514 VTTKA
+514 VKTRVD
-519 NNINKYS
+519 NINKYS
-526 DEPIIKQ
+526 DKPIVKQ

-542 MPMTKEEI
+542 TPMTKEEM
-550 SRLKELFVG
+550 SLLKELFAD
-559 EERFSKIE
+559 EKQFNRIE
-567 NIVNEYEYQ
+567 NIVNEHEYQ
-576 VCMLIRTGFT
+576 VCMLVRAGFT
-586 PSDICILMNTS
+586 PSDICTLTGTS
-597 KSSIAN
+597 KSYIAN
-603 VRKKLYKKLTGRNGS
+603 VRKRLFTKLTGRDGS